1 MSVFQSVQGLRPGR
15 SVFDLSYEKKFTC
28 DMGEL
33 IPVMHDNVVPGDV
46 FDIGYEHMVR
56 AQPLA
61 APIMHPVYITGHY
74 FFIPWRALCT
84 YMEKEWGDSTFDFE
98 RFATGDE
105 DGDDAQTVPT
115 WDTGG
120 GANDGE
126 GTLWDYFGYPLEA
139 DNDNARPVS
148 FKHWSYTWVW
158 NEFYRDFNIDT
169 ATDPEDTVSI
179 LKARWEKDYFTSCLP
194 WQQRG
199 TSPAIT
205 GTLSGTLDVTG
216 DGTNA
221 PHFTDGTE
229 IDSPK
234 FTSGQG
240 IMYWNDGNA
249 ASTGEAYWS
258 DPNLQVDISAG
269 TVTSTDI
276 ESLRLSSAI
285 QRFMELSARTGAR
298 YTEHLNAF
306 FGVAPRDDRLQRP
319 EYIGGFKDW
328 LVVSEVIQTAA
339 TDTNTSS
346 QTPQGTMVGHAI
358 SVSGG
363 HICKYRVQEYGHIL
377 ALFCIRPKTLY
388 HQGIDRQDLFST
400 RYELYNPMF
409 AGLAEQ
415 EVLTRELYCDG
426 ANELTVFGYQGKYDE
441 YRYRPSRVCGDFHA
455 DYDQWHMCRQF
466 GAQPQLNSS
475 FLECSPRDDWKASSA
490 EDGFLVS
497 FGNRIR
503 AIRPMPFR
511 ANPGIGTL

>member
-1 MSVFQSVQGLRPGR
+1 MSVFQSVKGLRPGR
-15 SVFDLSYEKKFTC
+15 SVFDLSWEKKFTC

-46 FDIGYEHMVR
+46 FDIGYQHIVR
-56 AQPLA
+56 AQPMA

-74 FFIPWRALCT
+74 FFIPWRALCS
-84 YMEKEWGDSTFDFE
+84 YMEKEWGDSSFDFE

-115 WDTGG
+115 WDHGG

-126 GTLWDYFGYPLEA
+126 GTLWDYLGYPLEV
-139 DNDNARPVS
+139 DNNNARPVS

-158 NEFYRDFNIDT
+158 NEFYRDYNIDT
-169 ATDPEDTVSI
+169 AIDPEDTVSI

-199 TSPAIT
+199 TAPTIGLT
-205 GTLSGTLDVTG
+205 GTVDVDP
-216 DGTNA
+216 DGTN
-221 PHFTDGTE
+221 PPTFQNGTDSGLMGKTQGGSGTGW
-229 IDSPK
+229 STHTP
-234 FTSGQG
+234 TTVAANL
-240 IMYWNDGNA
+240 YWD
-249 ASTGEAYWS
+249 
-258 DPNLQVDISAG
+258 DPNLQVDLSGA
-269 TVTSTDI
+269 TAVDI
-276 ESLRLSSAI
+276 ETLRLASSM
-285 QRFMELSARTGAR
+285 QRFMELSSRTGAR

-306 FGVAPRDDRLQRP
+306 FGVSPRDERLQRP

-328 LVVSEVIQTAA
+328 LVVSEVLQTAA

-346 QTPQGTMVGHAI
+346 QTPQGAMVGHGI

-363 HICKYRVQEYGHIL
+363 HICKYRVTEYGHIL
-377 ALFCIRPKTLY
+377 GLFCIRPKTLY

-415 EVLTRELYCDG
+415 EVLTRELYCD
-426 ANELTVFGYQGKYDE
+426 AAHELTVFGYQGKYDE

-466 GAQPQLNSS
+466 GAQPQLNST
-475 FLECSPRDDWKASSA
+475 FLECNPRDDWKASSA

-497 FGNRIR
+497 FGNKIR